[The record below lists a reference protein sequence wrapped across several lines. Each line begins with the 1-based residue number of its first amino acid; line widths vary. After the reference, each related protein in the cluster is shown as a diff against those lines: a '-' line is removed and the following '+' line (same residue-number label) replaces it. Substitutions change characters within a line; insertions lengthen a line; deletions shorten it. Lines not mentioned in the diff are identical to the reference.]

1 MKIKKFLKPINH
13 VIIELVKKYITK
25 YFKKKVSTIISAI
38 DLKYLLLI
46 RAINFQYKNNR
57 NGNIINP
64 KYENSA
70 YEYQYKLS

>member
-13 VIIELVKKYITK
+13 VIIELVKKYIIK

-46 RAINFQYKNNR
+46 
-57 NGNIINP
+57 
-64 KYENSA
+64 
-70 YEYQYKLS
+70 